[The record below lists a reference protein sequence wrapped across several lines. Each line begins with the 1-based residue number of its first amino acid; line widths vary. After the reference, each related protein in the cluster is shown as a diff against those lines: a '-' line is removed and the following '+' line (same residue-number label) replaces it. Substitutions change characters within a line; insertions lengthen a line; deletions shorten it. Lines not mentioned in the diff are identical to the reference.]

1 MAWINDFLE
10 RLFPTRERYGS
21 VDTVVIDIPAELYYK
36 ELAVHTAC
44 SMIANAIS
52 RSEIKTFKDGK
63 PIRGSD
69 YYLLNVS
76 PNNNETSSIFWHKVI
91 NRVVRNGEALVVDAG
106 GALYCADSFTREL
119 KQPIKGDV
127 YSQVQV
133 GDITMYRKFR
143 QKDSYMFR
151 LDNINI
157 KTLIDGMYE
166 HYGKILSAAAKS
178 LRMANSQKYKLHIEG
193 AKAGD
198 TDFNKEFEEFIS
210 KQLKTY
216 MDADNAVYPEFD
228 GYKLEGDPVYG
239 KATGSSA
246 DFIAM
251 KKELDSMVA
260 RAFHIPEVL
269 LTGNINS
276 FKDVMTAFLTFGV
289 DPMADMITEGLNKR
303 GGAENFVNGNYYKVD
318 TSQIIHRDLFD
329 LAVAVMNFV
338 SSGIYSIDE
347 VRQKLGDEQIGE
359 EWSQKHFITKNFE
372 AIERYLKTAEEGG
385 ENNEQ
390 KVLPDS
396 NSGPYR
402 RN

>member
-1 MAWINDFLE
+1 
-10 RLFPTRERYGS
+10 
-21 VDTVVIDIPAELYYK
+21 
-36 ELAVHTAC
+36 
-44 SMIANAIS
+44 
-52 RSEIKTFKDGK
+52 
-63 PIRGSD
+63 
-69 YYLLNVS
+69 
-76 PNNNETSSIFWHKVI
+76 
-91 NRVVRNGEALVVDAG
+91 
-106 GALYCADSFTREL
+106 
-119 KQPIKGDV
+119 
-127 YSQVQV
+127 
-133 GDITMYRKFR
+133 
-143 QKDSYMFR
+143 
-151 LDNINI
+151 
-157 KTLIDGMYE
+157 
-166 HYGKILSAAAKS
+166 
-178 LRMANSQKYKLHIEG
+178 
-193 AKAGD
+193 
-198 TDFNKEFEEFIS
+198 
-210 KQLKTY
+210 
-216 MDADNAVYPEFD
+216 
-228 GYKLEGDPVYG
+228 
-239 KATGSSA
+239 
-246 DFIAM
+246 
-251 KKELDSMVA
+251 MVA

-372 AIERYLKTAEEGG
+372 EIERYLKSAEEGG

-390 KVLPDS
+390 KVLPDF